1 MALARRSGQ
10 RFQTAIWP
18 GFVDAM
24 TGLLLVLMFVLTIF
38 MIVQFVLRETISGQ
52 ESELNQLAAE
62 VAALTQT
69 LGLEEARSTQ
79 LQDQLGALRATLA
92 QTEAEASEQAAQIN
106 SLLEQQEQQQAN
118 LTSAEAT
125 ITDLEARIAAL
136 LVAQSQ
142 SQGKIAELT
151 DQRDEATA
159 QQEALVLALAQS
171 RSEIDA
177 QTEAARLAAA
187 RREALEALIAD
198 LRARNRESQKQVSTL
213 DTKLSE
219 AEAERLTEAA
229 AAEALRSRLENASL
243 ELTAMTLALE
253 QQREQA
259 ETTLTLLAAAEAVR
273 DTLTENLRV
282 ALMQI
287 EQVEDQLVNQ
297 NELQQ
302 QLEQTKLSEAELQR
316 QVLNALAA
324 RDESDQIAA
333 EQLSLAE
340 QRAKLLQIA
349 NLALSEEE
357 AAAAESRRE
366 VALLNQQIAALRAQ
380 LASLQSLL
388 DDARE
393 RDKEQNIQIEALGSD
408 LNLALA
414 QAAAEQ
420 NLRRRLE
427 EAERLRLEAEAEKLA
442 QEKRDLESYRS
453 EFFGRMREVLAG
465 QDRIR
470 VVGDRFVF
478 SSEVLFPPAQ
488 ASLSAAGQQEIAS
501 VARILFGILDEIPS
515 DIDWIIQVD
524 GHTDDRQL
532 SGDGLFADNWQ
543 LSQARALSVV
553 RYMVEELDF
562 PPEHLSANGFGE
574 HQPINPANTSA
585 ARAQNRR
592 IELKLT
598 ER

>member
-442 QEKRDLESYRS
+442 QEKL
-453 EFFGRMREVLAG
+453 GRMREVLAG

-488 ASLSAAGQQEIAS
+488 ASLSASGQQEIAS

-532 SGDGLFADNWQ
+532 SGEGLFADNWQ

-574 HQPINPANTSA
+574 HQPINPANTAA